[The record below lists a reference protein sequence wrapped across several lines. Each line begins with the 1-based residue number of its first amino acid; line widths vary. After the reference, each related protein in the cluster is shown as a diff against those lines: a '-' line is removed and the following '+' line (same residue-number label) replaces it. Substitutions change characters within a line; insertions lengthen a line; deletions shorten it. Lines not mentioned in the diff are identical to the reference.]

1 LTILSL
7 TKVDVGMMEDVGTSA
22 NQLVQLDSNAKVP
35 AVDGS
40 LLTGMSTTLSGA
52 SDPTLSTNPSGVG
65 IKYKNTTD
73 GEIFICT
80 DATAGANV
88 WTNVGAG
95 TGDVAPF
102 HFVNC
107 TTSYFTSGGYQ
118 PNHAS
123 IDKNA
128 MATDGN
134 STDQGDLTLARRGI
148 TGTSS
153 TTHGYLAGGYATG
166 TWATNITIDKF
177 AMATTADSTDV
188 GDLTT
193 GWQTGCGITSTAYGY
208 VAGGYTNPS
217 PTGSARI
224 AHKYSF
230 ATDGGSTL
238 VGNVMQY
245 STDYVGGGSSETYGY
260 TMGGYNSPGDGQI
273 DKFDYA
279 SETATYAVG
288 TLIAGNGG
296 CATQS
301 TDGYVYTVGSF
312 PASYTT
318 RIDKM
323 STASDSDSV
332 ASGSTLSQS
341 IQNWAAGASSTTYGY
356 TMGGYRV
363 SNGDSNVIDK
373 FSFSST
379 GTATDVGNLTIGRSE
394 LGGSQQY

>member
-1 LTILSL
+1 
-7 TKVDVGMMEDVGTSA
+7 MMEDVGTSA

-73 GEIFICT
+73 GEMFICT
-80 DATAGANV
+80 DATAGSNV
-88 WTNVGAG
+88 WINVGAG

-107 TTSYFTSGGYQ
+107 TTSYFTSGGYNGS
-118 PNHAS
+118 NHAS

-128 MATDGN
+128 VATDGN

-153 TTHGYLAGGYATG
+153 TTHGYVAGGYG
-166 TWATNITIDKF
+166 WSNIIDKF
-177 AMATTADSTDV
+177 AMAATANSTDV
-188 GDLTT
+188 GNLTT
-193 GWQTGCGITSTAYGY
+193 NWQTATGITSTTHGY
-208 VAGGYTNPS
+208 IAGGSQMGP
-217 PTGSARI
+217 GVQDVQ
-224 AHKYSF
+224 KYSF
-230 ATDGGSTL
+230 ATDGDS
-238 VGNVMQY
+238 VSIGNLIQHGK
-245 STDYVGGGSSETYGY
+245 DYTVGGSSETHGY
-260 TMGGYNSPGDGQI
+260 ILGGNSGTSPNQI

-279 SETATYAVG
+279 SETATHAVG
-288 TLIAGNGG
+288 TLVAGNN
-296 CATQS
+296 AAASQS
-301 TDGYVYTVGSF
+301 TDGYVYATGKQGNNS
-312 PASYTT
+312 TT

-323 STASDSDSV
+323 STASDSSTV
-332 ASGSTLSQS
+332 ASGSTLSDG
-341 IQNWAAGASSTTYGY
+341 IFNWATGASSTTYGY

-363 SNGDSNVIDK
+363 SNSNTHSNVIDK

-379 GTATDVGNLTIGRSE
+379 GTATDVGDLTIARSE